1 MDFYLIAV
9 VVLFALAIS
18 DLMVGVSNDAV
29 NFLNSAVGS
38 KVATRR
44 TIMVVASLGIFV
56 GATFSSGMM
65 EIARKGIFNPEHFFL
80 SEIMV
85 IFLAVMITDIILL
98 DLFNT
103 FGMPTSTTV
112 SIVFELLGAAVVV
125 SLIKIATAGAGIDAL
140 GQYIN
145 SEKAL
150 LIISGIVLSVV
161 VAFTIGVLVQYVS
174 RLLFSFT
181 YEKRMKLIG
190 AVWAGFALTAL
201 SYFLVIKG
209 LKGASFVSD
218 GFLAWVQTNTTLILL
233 ILFVAWTVVGQVLIW
248 LKVNILRLIVLM
260 GTFAL
265 AMAFAGNDLVN
276 FIGVPI
282 AGFESFRAWTGSG
295 VAADAYAME
304 ALTQPVRTD
313 SLLLLAAGLIMVLT
327 LWFSKKARS
336 VTETEVNLGRQDEG
350 LERFKPNGLARMIVR
365 LSRDAGGV
373 ARALVPRR
381 WLRAAEANF
390 AYPEAARVSNPDP
403 PAFDLVRASVNL
415 TVASMLIALA
425 TSLKLP
431 LSTTYVS
438 FMVAMGTSLADR
450 AWDRESAVYRVA
462 GVLSVVGGW
471 FLTAVIAFSASG
483 FFAFLI
489 YHFGAWALAAL
500 LGVVVFSIVRSVI
513 VHRSREQEKDER
525 ARASVRAERL
535 PYHEAME
542 ETTAGIARSLR
553 MIRQAYSEALGGL
566 FDEDLSRLRSAR
578 QAIAAL
584 KKQNE
589 ILWANLHHYI
599 RRIDEPS
606 AEGSRLYLMFYD
618 MMQDI
623 LQSSEFIVR
632 ACDDHVQNSHKPPTP
647 EQRAALIEVR
657 EEVGVFLHAVEQKI
671 QRKEFEEIAGA
682 LDEKDQLLRQL
693 GWLFDRHVEGVRA
706 RAYGAKNTGLFI
718 SLLLESKD
726 LAAIAAR
733 FLKLYHR
740 HLVREP
746 VTVALP

>member
-1 MDFYLIAV
+1 MDFYLLAV
-9 VVLFALAIS
+9 VVLFALAVS

-29 NFLNSAVGS
+29 NFLNSAIGS
-38 KVATRR
+38 KVASRR
-44 TIMVVASLGIFV
+44 AIMVVASLGIFI

-80 SEIMV
+80 AEIMV
-85 IFLAVMITDIILL
+85 IFLAVMITDVILL

-125 SLIKIATAGAGIDAL
+125 SLIKIAAAGEGLGAL

-145 SEKAL
+145 TEKAL
-150 LIISGIVLSVV
+150 LIIGGIVLSVV
-161 VAFTIGVLVQYVS
+161 VAFTIGVIVQYVS
-174 RLLFSFT
+174 RLLFSFG
-181 YEKRMKLIG
+181 YEKRMKRVG
-190 AVWAGFALTAL
+190 AIWAGFALTAL

-218 GFLAWVQTNTTLILL
+218 EFLVWVNANTTGILL
-233 ILFVAWTVVGQVLIW
+233 VLFVACTLVAQGLIW
-248 LKVNILRLIVLM
+248 LKVNILRLIVML

-282 AGFESFRAWTGSG
+282 AGFESFMTWTNSG
-295 VAADAYAME
+295 IAADAFAMD
-304 ALTQPVRTD
+304 ALTEPVRTD
-313 SLLLLAAGLIMVLT
+313 SLLLLAAGTIMVVT

-350 LERFKPNGLARMIVR
+350 LERFTPNGLSRMIVR
-365 LSRDAGGV
+365 ISRDGG
-373 ARALVPRR
+373 RLLTALIPRR

-390 AYPEAARVSNPDP
+390 TYTERPLDPDP

-438 FMVAMGTSLADR
+438 FMVAMGTSLSDR

-462 GVLSVVGGW
+462 GVLSVIGGW
-471 FLTAVIAFSASG
+471 FLTAVVAFSVSG
-483 FFAFLI
+483 LFALLI
-489 YHFGAWALAAL
+489 HSFGIVALLAL
-500 LGVVVFSIVRSVI
+500 LGVAACSIFRSIV
-513 VHRSREQEKDER
+513 VHRRREREKE
-525 ARASVRAERL
+525 ERL
-535 PYHEAME
+535 RATSRVERLTHDAATE
-542 ETTAGIARSLR
+542 ETTQGIAGALR
-553 MIRQAYSEALGGL
+553 AIRQGYEDALDGL
-566 FDEDLSRLRSAR
+566 LEEDLGKLR
-578 QAIAAL
+578 QARHAIKTL

-589 ILWANLHHYI
+589 LLRSNLHHYI
-599 RRIDEPS
+599 QRIDEPNGD
-606 AEGSRLYLMFYD
+606 GSRMYLMFYD
-618 MMQDI
+618 MVQDI
-623 LQSSEFIVR
+623 VQSSEFIVR
-632 ACDDHVQNSHKPPTP
+632 ACDAHVQNSHKPPTP
-647 EQRAALIEVR
+647 EQRDALIAIR
-657 EEVGVFLHAVEQKI
+657 DQVGAYLRAVEVKI
-671 QRKEFEEIAGA
+671 QRKAFAEITET
-682 LDEKDQLLRQL
+682 LDEKDRLLRQL
-693 GWLFDRHVEGVRA
+693 GALFDRHVEGVRA
-706 RAYGAKNTGLFI
+706 QAYGAKNTGLFI

-733 FLKLYHR
+733 FLKFYHR
-740 HLVREP
+740 HLVPTP
-746 VTVALP
+746 VVVLQD

>member
-29 NFLNSAVGS
+29 NFLNSAIGS
-38 KVATRR
+38 KVASRR
-44 TIMVVASLGIFV
+44 TIMVVASLGIFI

-80 SEIMV
+80 AEIMV

-125 SLIKIATAGAGIDAL
+125 ALIKISAAGEGFVELAR
-140 GQYIN
+140 YIN
-145 SEKAL
+145 TEKAL
-150 LIISGIVLSVV
+150 LIIAGIVLSVV
-161 VAFTIGVLVQYVS
+161 VAFTIGVIVQYVS
-174 RLLFSFT
+174 RLLFSFG
-181 YEKRMKLIG
+181 YQKRMKRVG

-209 LKGASFVSD
+209 IKGASFVSD
-218 GFLAWVQTNTTLILL
+218 TFVGWINANTTVILL
-233 ILFVAWTVVGQVLIW
+233 ILFAAWTLVAQALIW
-248 LKVNILRLIVLM
+248 LRVNILSLIVLL

-282 AGFESFRAWTGSG
+282 AGFESFMAWTGSG
-295 VAADAYAME
+295 VAADAFTME
-304 ALTQPVRTD
+304 SLTEPVRTD

-336 VTETEVNLGRQDEG
+336 VTETEVNLGRQNEG
-350 LERFKPNGLARMIVR
+350 HERFTPNGLSRMIVR
-365 LSRDAGGV
+365 VSRDGG
-373 ARALVPRR
+373 RLLTALIPRR

-390 AYPEAARVSNPDP
+390 TPVERAPSKDPDP

-438 FMVAMGTSLADR
+438 FMVAMGASLADR

-462 GVLSVVGGW
+462 GVLNVIGGW
-471 FLTAVIAFSASG
+471 FLTAVVAFSVSG
-483 FFAFLI
+483 LFALLI
-489 YHFGAWALAAL
+489 HTFGALAVAAL
-500 LGVVVFSIVRSVI
+500 LGVAIFSIFRSIV
-513 VHRSREQEKDER
+513 VHRRREREKEER
-525 ARASVRAERL
+525 LRTVSRAERL
-535 PYHEAME
+535 THHAALE
-542 ETTAGIARSLR
+542 ETTKGIAHALSA
-553 MIRQAYSEALGGL
+553 IRQAYEDALNGL
-566 FDEDLSRLRSAR
+566 FEENLGKLRQAR
-578 QAIAAL
+578 QSIKAL
-584 KKQNE
+584 KRQNE
-589 ILWANLHHYI
+589 ILRSNLPQYI
-599 RRIDEPS
+599 LRIDEAG
-606 AEGSRLYLMFYD
+606 AESSRMYLMFYD
-618 MMQDI
+618 IVQDI
-623 LQSSEFIVR
+623 LQSSEFIVG
-632 ACDDHVQNSHKPPTP
+632 ACNVHVQNCHKPLTRDQTKALVEMR
-647 EQRAALIEVR
+647 EQIGAY
-657 EEVGVFLHAVEQKI
+657 LHAVETRVQ
-671 QRKEFEEIAGA
+671 QNDFEEIGEA

-693 GWLFDRHVEGVRA
+693 GRLFEQHVEGVKA
-706 RAYGAKNTGLFI
+706 QAYGSKNTHLFV

-733 FLKLYHR
+733 FLKFYHR
-740 HLVREP
+740 HLIPEP
-746 VTVALP
+746 VAVV